1 MTPRPLLDAIHGPAD
16 LRALAAERLPEL
28 AAEVRAELVEVVN
41 RQGGHM
47 ASGLGVVE
55 LTIALLRT
63 FDPDRDTV
71 VWDTGHQTYPW
82 KLLTGRREI
91 FQRLRQEDGCCGF
104 TLRRESPADPFGAG
118 HAGTAISAA
127 LGFASARD
135 RRGETDRRVVAVV
148 GDGSLG
154 CGVALE
160 GLNNII
166 EKTQDFILV
175 VNDNKM
181 AIGSNVGG
189 LARCLN
195 RVIAGERYNR
205 LKQSIHDAVFNLPW
219 VGHWLQRAVHRLLGA
234 VKGAI
239 TPGALFEE
247 LGLRYIGPV
256 DGHDLPGLLRTLQG
270 AARLRQPLVIH
281 VLTEKGHGLPQAAE
295 APELYHGV
303 SRACSAQPGSGGPTF
318 SGALG
323 DILLRLAKDD
333 PRLMAI
339 TAGMCHGTGLRP
351 LREQMPDRLHDVG
364 IAEEHA
370 VVFAAGLAAAGLR
383 PVVAIYATFMQRAMD
398 YVFHDVCLQ
407 QLPVIFCLD
416 RAGIVEDGPT
426 HHGIHDL
433 GFWRSLPHLAIL
445 QPADAAE
452 LEEMF
457 RLLLERG
464 EPAVIRYPKGAA
476 GPLAATVARQPVVWG
491 RAERLR
497 EGADVAIW
505 AAGRETATALEAARL
520 LAERGIA
527 AAVVNPRFLK
537 PFDTALFREQALRMP
552 VVTLENHVV
561 TGGLASLAAEEAAG
575 VPGARLLVRGWPADE
590 LLPWGSEEA
599 MRRQC
604 RLDPA
609 SLAEDIAVF
618 VVGATGRSPVPLG
631 NAARTIGE

>member
-1 MTPRPLLDAIHGPAD
+1 MTPRPLLETIRGPAEV
-16 LRALAAERLPEL
+16 RTLAAGQLPAL
-28 AAEVRAELVEVVN
+28 AAEVRAELIEVIT

-47 ASGLGVVE
+47 ASNLGVVE

-63 FDPDRDTV
+63 FDPERDTV
-71 VWDTGHQTYPW
+71 IWDTGHQTYTW
-82 KLLTGRREI
+82 KLLTGRREA

-104 TLRRESPADPFGAG
+104 TLRRESSADPFSTG

-154 CGVALE
+154 CGVAFE

-166 EKTQDFILV
+166 EKTRDFILV

-181 AIGSNVGG
+181 AIAPNVGG

-195 RVIAGERYNR
+195 RVISGERYNR
-205 LKQSIHDAVFNLPW
+205 VKQGVHDVVFNLPW
-219 VGHWLQRAVHRLLGA
+219 IGPWLQRAVHRLLGA

-256 DGHDLPGLLRTLQG
+256 DGHDLPRLLQTFQA

-295 APELYHGV
+295 APELYHGI
-303 SRACSAQPGSGGPTF
+303 SRASTTRSDDGPSF

-333 PRLMAI
+333 PRLVAI

-370 VVFAAGLAAAGLR
+370 VVFAAGLAAAGQR
-383 PVVAIYATFMQRAMD
+383 PVVAVYATFMQRAMD

-426 HHGIHDL
+426 HHGIHDV

-445 QPADAAE
+445 QPADADE
-452 LEEMF
+452 LEAMF

-476 GPLAATVARQPVVWG
+476 GPLPGAGPRQPVTWG
-491 RAERLR
+491 RAELLR
-497 EGADVAIW
+497 TGDDVAIW
-505 AAGRETATALEAARL
+505 AAGREAATALEAARL
-520 LAERGIA
+520 LAEQGIA
-527 AAVVNPRFLK
+527 ATVVNPRFLS
-537 PFDTALFREQALRMP
+537 PFDEKLCREHLARLP
-552 VVTLENHVV
+552 VVTLENHVIP
-561 TGGLASLAAEEAAG
+561 GGLASIAAEVAVG
-575 VPGARLLVRGWPADE
+575 VPRARLLARGWPVNE

-609 SLAEDIAVF
+609 SLAADIAAWVR
-618 VVGATGRSPVPLG
+618 ASR
-631 NAARTIGE
+631 